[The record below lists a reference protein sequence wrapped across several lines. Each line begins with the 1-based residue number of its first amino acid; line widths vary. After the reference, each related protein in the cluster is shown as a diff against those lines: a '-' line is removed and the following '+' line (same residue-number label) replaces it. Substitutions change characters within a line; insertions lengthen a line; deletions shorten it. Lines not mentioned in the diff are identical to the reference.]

1 MQREFNIRKVNF
13 KVCFLSS
20 SLIFCLVLITLF
32 GLGYSQKLK
41 YPVAKTDNVVDDYF
55 GTKVADPYRWLENPD
70 SPETQAWVAA
80 ENKLTYDFLKAIPQ
94 REKIKAKLTRLW
106 SYPRYSVPYKI
117 NGRYFFSKNDG
128 LQNQSVIYMQES
140 LEGEP
145 VIVIDPNT
153 FSADGT
159 VALTSEAYSEDGK
172 ILAYGISKSG
182 SDWQEIK
189 VLNIDTDR
197 EYDEVLDWCRY
208 SSIAWRH
215 DNQGFYYDRY
225 PDSGSVAEE
234 DRINYNRVYWHK
246 LGTPQSADKLVYER
260 PEDKEL
266 GFSPFI
272 SDDGKYLFL
281 YVWRGTDEK
290 NRIYYKG
297 VGSQGDFIRLLDK
310 ADASYSFIDN
320 LDTIFYFRTNLDSPK
335 GKIIA
340 INIKNP
346 EKENWKEIIPE
357 QKDVLE
363 FAVMV
368 NNQLVTIYM
377 QDAKNKMML
386 YDLDGTFI
394 KEIELPDLGSIIG
407 ISGEIEDGI
416 YGRKKD
422 KEMFFRFTS
431 FMYPY
436 TIFRYDFTGDKLSV
450 FRAPEIDFDLSGYE
464 SKQVFYSSKDGTR
477 VPMFIVH
484 KKGLKLD
491 GNNPVLLYGYGGFNL
506 GITPYFSISRLVF
519 LENGG
524 VFAVANLRGGNEYG
538 EEWHQGGMLG
548 KKQNVFD
555 DFISAA
561 EWLIQNKYT
570 NSKKLAIL
578 GGSNG
583 GLLVAACMVQRP
595 ELFGAV
601 VCENALTDML
611 RYQKFTVGRY
621 WVSEYGNAEE
631 NPEQFKFLYA
641 YSPYHNVKKG
651 VVYPPTLITTADTDD
666 RVVPAHAK
674 KFSAALQSATA
685 GDNPILIRVET
696 KAGHGGGKPT
706 SKIIEESSDIYAFLF
721 KILGMGMLESR

>member
-1 MQREFNIRKVNF
+1 MYKRLKRLTKNSQLRFL
-13 KVCFLSS
+13 LSS
-20 SLIFCLVLITLF
+20 LFVCLLVILFFGITHA
-32 GLGYSQKLK
+32 QKFN
-41 YPVAKTDNVVDDYF
+41 YPPVRVDNVVDDYF
-55 GTKVADPYRWLENPD
+55 GTKVPDPYRWLEDPD
-70 SPETQAWVAA
+70 SPETQAWVEA
-80 ENKLTYDFLKAIPQ
+80 ENKLTYGFINSIPA
-94 REKIKAKLTRLW
+94 REKIKARLTQLW
-106 SYPRYSVPYKI
+106 NYPRYSVPYKKG
-117 NGRYFFSKNDG
+117 GRYFFSKNDG
-128 LQNQSVIYMQES
+128 LQNQSVLYMQES

-145 VIVIDPNT
+145 VTVIDPNT
-153 FSADGT
+153 FSPDGT
-159 VALTSEAYSEDGK
+159 VALTAQAYSENGK
-172 ILAYGISKSG
+172 LLAYGISRSG
-182 SDWQEIK
+182 SDQQEIK
-189 VLNIDTDR
+189 ILNIDTGK
-197 EYDEVLDWCRY
+197 EYDEVLKWCRF

-225 PDSGSVAEE
+225 PDSGTVAEE

-246 LGTPQSADKLVYER
+246 LGTPQSTDVLIYER
-260 PEDKEL
+260 PEEKEL

-272 SDDGKYLFL
+272 SDDGKYLLL
-281 YVWRGTDEK
+281 YVWHGTDEK
-290 NRIYYKG
+290 NRVYYKE
-297 VGSQGDFIRLLDK
+297 VQSPGDFIRLLDE
-310 ADASYSFIDN
+310 ADANYRFIDN
-320 LDTIFYFRTNLDSPK
+320 RDTIFYFRTNLDAPN
-335 GKIIA
+335 GKIVT

-346 EKENWKEIIPE
+346 KKENWKEIIPE

-363 FAVMV
+363 YTVMI

-377 QDAKNKMML
+377 QDAKNKMKL
-386 YDLDGTFI
+386 YSLDGTFI
-394 KEIELPDLGSIIG
+394 KEIELPDLGSISG
-407 ISGEIEDGI
+407 ISG
-416 YGRKKD
+416 RKED
-422 KEMFFRFTS
+422 KEMFFGFTS

-436 TIFRYDFTGDKLSV
+436 TILRYDFPNDKLSV
-450 FRAPEIDFDLSGYE
+450 FRSPEIDFDLSGYE
-464 SKQVFYSSKDGTR
+464 SRQIFYSSEDGTR

-506 GITPYFSISRLVF
+506 GIKPYFSISRLVF
-519 LENGG
+519 LENDG
-524 VFAVANLRGGNEYG
+524 VFALANLRGGNEYG
-538 EEWHQGGMLG
+538 EDWHQAGMLD

-561 EWLIQNKYT
+561 EWLIQNQYT

-601 VCENALTDML
+601 ICENALTDML
-611 RYQKFTVGRY
+611 RYHKFTVGRY

-674 KFSAALQSATA
+674 KFAAALQSASI

-696 KAGHGGGKPT
+696 KAGHGWGKPT
-706 SKIIEESSDIYAFLF
+706 SKVIEETSDIYAFLF
-721 KILGMGMLESR
+721 RILGMDFKE

>member
-1 MQREFNIRKVNF
+1 MYNKFKRLTRDSESRFLLTSLLACLLTALFFGITDARKFN
-13 KVCFLSS
+13 
-20 SLIFCLVLITLF
+20 
-32 GLGYSQKLK
+32 
-41 YPVAKTDNVVDDYF
+41 YPPARIDNVVDDYF
-55 GTKVADPYRWLENPD
+55 GTKVPDPYRWLEDPD
-70 SPETQAWVAA
+70 SPETQAWVEA
-80 ENKLTYDFLKAIPQ
+80 ENKLTFGFIDSIPA
-94 REKIKAKLTRLW
+94 REKIEARLTQLW
-106 SYPRYSVPYKI
+106 NYPRYSVPYKR
-117 NGRYFFSKNDG
+117 GDRYFFSKNDG
-128 LQNQSVIYMQES
+128 LQNQSVIYMQKS
-140 LEGEP
+140 LESEP
-145 VIVIDPNT
+145 VVVIDPNT
-153 FSADGT
+153 FSPDGT
-159 VALTSEAYSEDGK
+159 VALTTQAYSEDGK
-172 ILAYGISKSG
+172 ILAYGISRSG

-189 VLNIDTDR
+189 VLNIDTGKG
-197 EYDEVLDWCRY
+197 YPEVLEWCRY

-246 LGTPQSADKLVYER
+246 LGTPQSADKLIYER

-290 NRIYYKG
+290 NRIYYKE

-320 LDTIFYFRTNLDSPK
+320 LDTIFYFRTDLDSPK

-346 EKENWKEIIPE
+346 QKENWKEVIPE
-357 QKDVLE
+357 KKDVLE
-363 FAVMV
+363 FAVMI

-377 QDAKNKMML
+377 QDAKNKMKL
-386 YDLDGTFI
+386 YNLDGTFL
-394 KEIELPDLGSIIG
+394 KEIEMPDLGSISG
-407 ISGEIEDGI
+407 ISG
-416 YGRKKD
+416 RKED
-422 KEMFFRFTS
+422 KEMFFGFTS
-431 FMYPY
+431 FLYPY

-450 FRAPEIDFDLSGYE
+450 FRAPKIDFNLSGYE

-484 KKGLKLD
+484 KKGLKLN
-491 GNNPVLLYGYGGFNL
+491 GNNPVLLYGYGGFNI

-538 EEWHQGGMLG
+538 EEWHQAGMLG

-601 VCENALTDML
+601 ICENALTDML
-611 RYQKFTVGRY
+611 RYHKFTVGRY

-641 YSPYHNVKKG
+641 YSPYHHVKKE

-674 KFSAALQSATA
+674 KFAAALQAATA

-696 KAGHGGGKPT
+696 KAGHGVGKPT
-706 SKIIEESSDIYAFLF
+706 SKVIEEVSDIYAFLF
-721 KILGMGMLESR
+721 KILGMKIN

>member
-1 MQREFNIRKVNF
+1 MYNKFKRLTRDSETRFLLTSLLLFSLVVLFFGITDARKFN
-13 KVCFLSS
+13 
-20 SLIFCLVLITLF
+20 
-32 GLGYSQKLK
+32 
-41 YPVAKTDNVVDDYF
+41 YPPARVDNVVDDYF
-55 GTKVADPYRWLENPD
+55 GTKVPDPYRWLEDPD
-70 SPETQAWVAA
+70 SPETQAWVEA
-80 ENKLTYDFLKAIPQ
+80 ENKLTYGFIDSIPA
-94 REKIKAKLTRLW
+94 REKIEARLTKLW
-106 SYPRYSVPYKI
+106 NYPRYSVPYKR
-117 NGRYFFSKNDG
+117 GDRYFFSKNDG
-128 LQNQSVIYMQES
+128 LQNQSVLYMQKS
-140 LEGEP
+140 LGGKP
-145 VIVIDPNT
+145 VMVIDPNT
-153 FSADGT
+153 FSPDGT
-159 VALTSEAYSEDGK
+159 VALTTEAYSEDGK
-172 ILAYGISKSG
+172 ILAYGVSKSG

-189 VLNIDTDR
+189 VLNIDTGK
-197 EYDEVLDWCRY
+197 EYPEVLEWCRY

-225 PDSGSVAEE
+225 PDSGTVAEE
-234 DRINYNRVYWHK
+234 DRINFNRVYWHK

-290 NRIYYKG
+290 NRIYYKE
-297 VGSQGDFIRLLDK
+297 VESQGDFIRLLDK

-320 LDTIFYFRTNLDSPK
+320 LDTIFYFRTDLDSPK

-346 EKENWKEIIPE
+346 ERENWREVIPE

-363 FAVMV
+363 FAVMI

-377 QDAKNKMML
+377 QDVKNRMKL
-386 YDLDGTFI
+386 YDLKGTFI
-394 KEIELPDLGSIIG
+394 KEIELPDLGSISG
-407 ISGEIEDGI
+407 ISG
-416 YGRKKD
+416 RKED
-422 KEMFFRFTS
+422 KEMFFGFTS
-431 FMYPY
+431 FLYPY

-450 FRAPEIDFDLSGYE
+450 FRAPEINFDLSGYE
-464 SKQVFYSSKDGTR
+464 SKQIFYFSKDGTR

-484 KKGLKLD
+484 KKELKLD
-491 GNNPVLLYGYGGFNL
+491 GNNPVLLYGYGGFNI
-506 GITPYFSISRLVF
+506 GIAPYFSISRLVF

-538 EEWHQGGMLG
+538 EDWHQAGMLG

-561 EWLIQNKYT
+561 EWLIENKYT

-611 RYQKFTVGRY
+611 RYHKFTVGRY

-631 NPEQFKFLYA
+631 SPEQFKFLYA
-641 YSPYHNVKKG
+641 YSPYHHVKKG

-674 KFSAALQSATA
+674 KFAAALQAATA

-696 KAGHGGGKPT
+696 KAGHGEGKPT
-706 SKIIEESSDIYAFLF
+706 SKVIEEVSDIYAFLF
-721 KILGMGMLESR
+721 KILGMKID